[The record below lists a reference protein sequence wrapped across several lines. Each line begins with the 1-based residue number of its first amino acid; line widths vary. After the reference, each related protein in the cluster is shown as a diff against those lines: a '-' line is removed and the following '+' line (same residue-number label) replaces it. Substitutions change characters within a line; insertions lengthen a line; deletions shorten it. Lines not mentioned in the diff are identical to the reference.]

1 METIKTEV
9 SMKKIFFENAEALTV
24 LVKQEISL
32 NQWGRYAHR
41 LHVIL
46 LLLSG
51 RSAKETA
58 DIFQIPLRTVQD
70 WAQKF
75 KAKQLDGL
83 KEEPRPG
90 RKSRL
95 SPAQLEQLAEE
106 LKQPTA
112 PFGYNQG
119 FWDGPL
125 LQYHLQKNYQVKMTR
140 RNCEKIFHRLGLS
153 LKRPRPKMAG
163 ASPEAQEAF
172 KKN

>member
-1 METIKTEV
+1 
-9 SMKKIFFENAEALTV
+9 MKKILFENAEELTI

-46 LLLSG
+46 LLLNG

-58 DIFQIPLRTVQD
+58 EIFNVPLRTVQY

-95 SPAQLEQLAEE
+95 SPAQLEQLARE
-106 LKQPTA
+106 LRQSPSI
-112 PFGYNQG
+112 FGYNQG

-125 LQYHLQKNYQVKMTR
+125 LQYHLEKHYQVKMTR
-140 RNCEKIFHRLGLS
+140 RNCEKIFHRLGMS
-153 LKRPRPKMAG
+153 LKRPRPQMAG
-163 ASPEAQEAF
+163 ASKEAQEAF